1 MVRHISR
8 IPESGEPA
16 SAPEWRALGTLW
28 PYLQDFPGRVAAA
41 MACLVVAK
49 VAGVLLPLLLKHIV
63 DALQGPGEAM
73 VVVPLALLAAYG
85 VLRFG
90 NVLFGELRDVVF
102 GRVEMR
108 AQRRAALN
116 VFRHLHALDLDFHL
130 SRRTGGLSR
139 DIERGIAG
147 ISFLLRFT
155 LFNILPT
162 LFELALVVAILA
174 ATFAPAFGVLALAS
188 VGLYVAF
195 SIAVTEWRTKF
206 VREANQLDS
215 RANTRAID
223 SLLNYETVK
232 LFGNERHEADEY
244 DRFMAQWEG
253 AQTQARRTLA
263 LLNLGQSLIIAGGLT
278 WMMVL
283 AAQRV
288 AGGAMTLGDFVAIN
302 AYMIQLFIPLNV
314 LGFVYREIRRALTD
328 MQRMFNILQQKP
340 RVTDAPDASTLAAS
354 RPRVRFEGVS
364 FAYNPARQILH
375 DVSFEIAPGRKVAV
389 VGPSGSGKST
399 LARLLFR
406 FYDVT
411 GGRITVDGA
420 DIRALTQASL
430 RDAIGVVPQDTV
442 LFNDTL
448 EYNIAYGKPGATRAD
463 IERVARLAHL
473 DRFIEH
479 LPDGYAT
486 KVGERGLKLS
496 GGEKQRVAIA
506 RALLKDPR
514 IMIFDEA
521 TSSLDS
527 HAEQAILGAI
537 REVAADRTSLVIAHR
552 LSTITDAD
560 LIVFLEHGRVVE
572 SGTHPALLAAN
583 GAYARAWRLQQEKGS
598 QEKAPDSVSSPAA
611 PRRSRSPGRTRSRG
625 IGRRRPGAR
634 SRCLRRSCPSAAPWR
649 AATRRRR
656 SSRSAD
662 TG

>member
-1 MVRHISR
+1 MVRRVSK

-16 SAPEWRALGTLW
+16 PEGSAWRALASLA
-28 PYLQDFPGRVAAA
+28 PYLRDFPGRVALALVLLAA
-41 MACLVVAK
+41 AK
-49 VAGVLLPLLLKHIV
+49 VAGVILPLVLKAIV
-63 DALQGPGEAM
+63 DSLDSGFRRNDGSELII
-73 VVVPLALLAAYG
+73 VPLALLAAYG

-102 GRVEMR
+102 GRVAER
-108 AQRRAALN
+108 AMRRAALN
-116 VFRHLHALDLDFHL
+116 VFEHLHTLDLDFHL

-139 DIERGIAG
+139 DIERGLAG
-147 ISFLLRFT
+147 ISFLLRFM

-162 LFELALVVAILA
+162 LFELLLVVAILA
-174 ATFAPAFGVLALAS
+174 ATFAPAFAGLALAS
-188 VGLYVAF
+188 VALYVAF
-195 SIAVTEWRTKF
+195 SVVITEWRTRF

-232 LFGNERHEADEY
+232 LFGNERHEAAEY
-244 DRFMAQWEG
+244 DRSLEQWER
-253 AQTQARRTLA
+253 AQAQSRLTLA
-263 LLNLGQSLIIAGGLT
+263 ALNTGQAVIIAGGLT

-288 AGGAMTLGDFVAIN
+288 AAGAMTLGDFVAIN

-328 MQRMFNILQQKP
+328 MQRMFGLLAQP
-340 RVTDAPDASTLAAS
+340 ARVTDAPDA
-354 RPRVRFEGVS
+354 RPLTPALSPLRGERENSPSVCFENVS
-364 FAYNPARQILH
+364 FGYNDRRVILN
-375 DVSFEIAPGRKVAV
+375 DVSFEIAPGRKLAV

-411 GGRITVDGA
+411 SGRITVDGI
-420 DIRALTQASL
+420 DLRQLTQASL
-430 RDAIGVVPQDTV
+430 RSAIGVVPQDTV

-448 EYNIAYGKPGATRAD
+448 EYNIAYGRPGAPRAA
-463 IERVARLAHL
+463 IARVARRAPLAG
-473 DRFIEH
+473 FIAQ

-506 RALLKDPR
+506 RALLKDPA
-514 IMIFDEA
+514 IMVFDEA

-527 HAEQAILGAI
+527 HAERAILAAI
-537 REVAADRTSLVIAHR
+537 REVAADRTTLVIAHR

-560 LIVFLEHGRVVE
+560 RIVFLEQGRVVE
-572 SGTHPALLAAN
+572 AGTHDELLAKD
-583 GAYARAWRLQQEKGS
+583 GAYARAWRLQQRES
-598 QEKAPDSVSSPAA
+598 VIPSEARDLVPDEI
-611 PRRSRSPGRTRSRG
+611 PRAT
-625 IGRRRPGAR
+625 
-634 SRCLRRSCPSAAPWR
+634 PS
-649 AATRRRR
+649 
-656 SSRSAD
+656 
-662 TG
+662 G

>member
-1 MVRHISR
+1 MVRHRSK
-8 IPESGEPA
+8 IPESTDAAPPGSEWKALA
-16 SAPEWRALGTLW
+16 SLW
-28 PYLQDFPGRVAAA
+28 PYLQEFPGRVTAA
-41 MACLVVAK
+41 MLLLVLAK
-49 VAGVLLPLLLKHIV
+49 VAGVVLPLVLKHIV
-63 DALQGPGEAM
+63 DALSREDALIT
-73 VVVPLALLAAYG
+73 VPLALLAAYG
-85 VLRFG
+85 ALRFA

-102 GRVEMR
+102 GRVAER
-108 AQRRAALN
+108 AMRRAGLS
-116 VFRHLHALDLDFHL
+116 VFQHLHALDLDFHL

-139 DIERGIAG
+139 DIERGIGG
-147 ISFLLRFT
+147 ISFLLRFM

-174 ATFAPAFGVLALAS
+174 ATFAPAFAVLALVS
-188 VGLYVAF
+188 VALYVVF
-195 SIAVTEWRTKF
+195 SVAITEWRTKY

-244 DRFMAQWEG
+244 DRFLGEWER
-253 AQTQARRTLA
+253 AQTQSRMTLSA
-263 LLNLGQSLIIAGGLT
+263 LNTGQSLIIAGGVTL
-278 WMMVL
+278 MMIL
-283 AAQRV
+283 AAQNV
-288 AGGAMTLGDFVAIN
+288 AAGAMTLGDFVAIN

-328 MQRMFNILQQKP
+328 MQRMFGLLQQQPK
-340 RVTDAPDASTLAAS
+340 VTDAPGAQVLAAR
-354 RPRVRFEGVS
+354 RPEVRFENVNFG
-364 FAYNPARQILH
+364 YGPARAILH
-375 DVSFEIAPGRKVAV
+375 DVSFVIPPGRKVAV

-406 FYDVT
+406 FYDV
-411 GGRITVDGA
+411 GSGRIAVGGS
-420 DIRALTQASL
+420 DIRQLTQESL
-430 RDAIGVVPQDTV
+430 RAQIGVVPQDTV

-448 EYNIAYGKPGATRAD
+448 EYNIGYGRTGAARAD

-473 DRFIEH
+473 DGFIAQ

-506 RALLKDPR
+506 RALLKDPQ

-537 REVAADRTSLVIAHR
+537 REVAADRTTLVIAHR

-560 LIVFLEHGRVVE
+560 LIVFLEQGRVLE
-572 SGTHPALLAAN
+572 SGTHAQLLGAN
-583 GAYARAWRLQQEKGS
+583 GAYARSWRLQQRDREAG
-598 QEKAPDSVSSPAA
+598 
-611 PRRSRSPGRTRSRG
+611 
-625 IGRRRPGAR
+625 
-634 SRCLRRSCPSAAPWR
+634 PSL
-649 AATRRRR
+649 
-656 SSRSAD
+656 SAERVLA
-662 TG
+662 